1 LFSWRTRADC
11 AGPGLWGNEE
21 IGEKDCSARLFWNN
35 IMDQCHSSRGL
46 PPRARRPDPVPHTPP
61 EIPESLVMA
70 ENEKKPP
77 QDTNSP
83 DSSADQPP
91 PEKKGNDSDGDSIL
105 DFGIVAPIH
114 EGASGVIPLAD
125 LPDPTSSP
133 SLVSWTEV
141 IRQHRETAQAAAPGA
156 AQGEPVKIDAKSDQD
171 LLHRI
176 AEEEKR
182 KPKPS
187 AGPGAR
193 DTDKLGAVPLITG
206 ESASGS
212 SIQLEKQPRGGG
224 QPPSGSTVRFDVSE
238 PPSDAGGAMPMPWS
252 EAGEVPEALPA
263 SESDLWGSDV
273 PVAEALPAEEESLSF
288 TTGVADADAASPSSI
303 LDILISEEDLN
314 KPGAGRAASDIVDF
328 GAAPPPK
335 MISGVT
341 KPSSRRP
348 VPPTQGGAEPPAKAT
363 QPIRPGGEWGATPT
377 QPALDADEPGGA
389 VDLYAEGPVSQG
401 ITDSGSLQISDEE
414 MAGAARR
421 EKNAESSAV
430 DLSTSGSLSSQFE
443 MDVHDAGDFAE
454 VVGDDVVDMDLPV
467 AEVVRDPGDDDIAAE
482 FGIGAEAEPAAAP
495 APRSR
500 RGAATFPSAPAVAVE
515 EENEPPA
522 PARPGRASRHEKAEA
537 PRRKRGGLLLG
548 TFFGLLLGAG
558 GLGAALYFEAIPH
571 PKKLVTEVVEGK
583 KEEEKKPE
591 GQRPEG
597 KNPNTAPA
605 ATPEVAR
612 GLLDAGRLEQA
623 VEVYAKCDQE
633 NPEVLAGEG
642 RAKWLAYLR
651 KAVGENKA
659 PNRQDA
665 DVTAA
670 LTDLKAAV
678 AKFETKQTPEAGIEA
693 ARAYVWQGQI
703 EEAFGDYGTAA
714 KIYDEAAGK
723 LPAEAKPIVV
733 AASNRLKAI
742 GPATP
747 AVEPLGQLDGARL
760 LLAFTLLLADE
771 PAGVP
776 PEKELAGQESGF
788 LFWEA
793 MLLAVKHDYA
803 GAAAKVPAVKAVHA
817 RQQVKMA
824 GKGLNPLSDPREQI
838 LPACLDELQRY
849 WLLCDQL
856 YRRPEAKMLVEQK
869 KLPEALAASLAKGDE
884 VLKVIAEK
892 LTPKK
897 DESPA
902 AAIEAV
908 IKAKQKAEDDKK
920 AADEVITSVAKSV
933 KDAGI
938 DEPKVEEGVKKLAA
952 SDATL
957 KSVASAVD
965 KAGIKE
971 PDVAKAA
978 AGLIAEH
985 DALKGVRERLE
996 KAKVL
1001 DADANA
1007 AALLKSVDEAITR
1020 GSADAVVKLGTEK
1033 KAAETRAEKLA
1044 EELDKTK
1051 KADAEELAK
1060 VKKDDAEKLTASK
1073 KETADQKA
1081 AYESKLASVRTPE
1094 QVVNA
1099 WVPALADRDRAADT
1113 AAATADAE
1121 LVLKNP
1127 AADEVAKAKALAVKA
1142 LALRNQGKVSEA
1154 REAFAEAR
1162 KAPGFEK
1169 AKDQPWAKDVARAAD
1184 ILENPSAFV
1193 GIGADA
1199 APPSPQKLL
1208 DLIEGGLKLF
1218 PAETHAKDNA
1228 RLLARRSLLKLE
1240 QNDAAGAAADAEAA
1254 LKGGAGA
1261 EAQFALARALEAQGK
1276 LPEAE
1281 AAYREVIKAGKE
1293 YAAQA
1298 QLGLARVLLQ
1308 KAVKKPAREP
1318 AAPEASAA
1326 PPVTMAP
1333 EARRAALVL
1342 LVTML
1347 QPTEP
1352 SAVLEITEALKL
1364 ADALIVGGEPLGHII
1379 KADALAK
1386 LNRYNDALAEYSRGI
1401 KGLKVNGVKALPR
1414 EYDGV
1419 LDRILAQHPALQKPD
1434 PNLVPDDSLA
1444 IKHYSD
1450 GLEFYRKGDYKKAE
1464 VELVQAIRYDPKDAR
1479 YHYFLGMARW
1489 HDGRHEAATEDFKAG
1504 SLLELRGQ
1512 PTYRVVN
1519 ASLERVQGDLRKA
1532 VEKYRP

>member
-1 LFSWRTRADC
+1 
-11 AGPGLWGNEE
+11 
-21 IGEKDCSARLFWNN
+21 
-35 IMDQCHSSRGL
+35 
-46 PPRARRPDPVPHTPP
+46 
-61 EIPESLVMA
+61 
-70 ENEKKPP
+70 
-77 QDTNSP
+77 
-83 DSSADQPP
+83 
-91 PEKKGNDSDGDSIL
+91 
-105 DFGIVAPIH
+105 
-114 EGASGVIPLAD
+114 
-125 LPDPTSSP
+125 
-133 SLVSWTEV
+133 
-141 IRQHRETAQAAAPGA
+141 
-156 AQGEPVKIDAKSDQD
+156 
-171 LLHRI
+171 
-176 AEEEKR
+176 
-182 KPKPS
+182 
-187 AGPGAR
+187 
-193 DTDKLGAVPLITG
+193 
-206 ESASGS
+206 
-212 SIQLEKQPRGGG
+212 
-224 QPPSGSTVRFDVSE
+224 
-238 PPSDAGGAMPMPWS
+238 
-252 EAGEVPEALPA
+252 
-263 SESDLWGSDV
+263 
-273 PVAEALPAEEESLSF
+273 
-288 TTGVADADAASPSSI
+288 
-303 LDILISEEDLN
+303 
-314 KPGAGRAASDIVDF
+314 
-328 GAAPPPK
+328 
-335 MISGVT
+335 
-341 KPSSRRP
+341 
-348 VPPTQGGAEPPAKAT
+348 
-363 QPIRPGGEWGATPT
+363 
-377 QPALDADEPGGA
+377 
-389 VDLYAEGPVSQG
+389 
-401 ITDSGSLQISDEE
+401 
-414 MAGAARR
+414 
-421 EKNAESSAV
+421 
-430 DLSTSGSLSSQFE
+430 
-443 MDVHDAGDFAE
+443 
-454 VVGDDVVDMDLPV
+454 
-467 AEVVRDPGDDDIAAE
+467 
-482 FGIGAEAEPAAAP
+482 
-495 APRSR
+495 
-500 RGAATFPSAPAVAVE
+500 
-515 EENEPPA
+515 
-522 PARPGRASRHEKAEA
+522 
-537 PRRKRGGLLLG
+537 
-548 TFFGLLLGAG
+548 
-558 GLGAALYFEAIPH
+558 
-571 PKKLVTEVVEGK
+571 
-583 KEEEKKPE
+583 
-591 GQRPEG
+591 
-597 KNPNTAPA
+597 
-605 ATPEVAR
+605 
-612 GLLDAGRLEQA
+612 
-623 VEVYAKCDQE
+623 
-633 NPEVLAGEG
+633 
-642 RAKWLAYLR
+642 
-651 KAVGENKA
+651 
-659 PNRQDA
+659 
-665 DVTAA
+665 
-670 LTDLKAAV
+670 
-678 AKFETKQTPEAGIEA
+678 
-693 ARAYVWQGQI
+693 
-703 EEAFGDYGTAA
+703 
-714 KIYDEAAGK
+714 
-723 LPAEAKPIVV
+723 V

-747 AVEPLGQLDGARL
+747 AGDPLGQLDAARL

-771 PAGVP
+771 PVGVP

-856 YRRPEAKMLVEQK
+856 YRRPEAKALVEQK
-869 KLPEALAASLAKGDE
+869 KLPEALAASLARGDE
-884 VLKVIAEK
+884 VLKVVAEK
-892 LTPKK
+892 LMPKK
-897 DESPA
+897 DETPA

-908 IKAKQKAEDDKK
+908 VKAKQKAEDDKK
-920 AADEVITSVAKSV
+920 AADGVIASVTKSV

-952 SDATL
+952 ADATL

-971 PDVAKAA
+971 PDAAKAVT
-978 AGLIAEH
+978 GLLAEH
-985 DALKGVRERLE
+985 DTLKGVRDRLE

-1001 DADANA
+1001 DANANA
-1007 AALLKSVDEAITR
+1007 AVLLKSVDEAITR

-1033 KAAETRAEKLA
+1033 KAAEARVEKLTD
-1044 EELDKTK
+1044 ELDKTK

-1060 VKKDDAEKLTASK
+1060 VKKDDAEKLAASK

-1081 AYESKLASVRTPE
+1081 AYEAKLANVRTPE

-1099 WVPALADRDRAADT
+1099 WVPALADRDRAADPV
-1113 AAATADAE
+1113 AATADAE

-1154 REAFAEAR
+1154 RAAFEEAR

-1169 AKDQPWAKDVARAAD
+1169 AKDQPWTKDVARAAE

-1193 GIGADA
+1193 GIGSDA

-1261 EAQFALARALEAQGK
+1261 EAQFALARSLEAQGK

-1308 KAVKKPAREP
+1308 KAVKKPAKE
-1318 AAPEASAA
+1318 PEASAA
-1326 PPVTMAP
+1326 PPVT
-1333 EARRAALVL
+1333 RAEDLRNEL
-1342 LVTML
+1342 LLLLTLL
-1347 QPTEP
+1347 QPPAEP

-1364 ADALIVGGEPLGHII
+1364 ADALIAGGEPLGHII

-1450 GLEFYRKGDYKKAE
+1450 GLEFYRQGDYKKAE

-1479 YHYFLGMARW
+1479 YHYFLGLTRW
-1489 HDGRHEAATEDFKAG
+1489 REGRHEAAAEDFKAG